1 MDTKSTTR
9 LQQLLKRPELLVM
22 SGGFSPLHAR
32 MSEVLGYEAFFMSG
46 SQVAAYV
53 YGYPDVGLLGFNE
66 MVECVRRIT
75 NVTDIPVFAD
85 ADTGYG
91 NAVNVYYTVQA
102 YIRAG
107 AAGLHIE
114 DQEAPKKS
122 GTLAGRRLISVE
134 EAVGKY
140 RAAVAAKKELDRD
153 FVVCARCDS
162 IGSEGGGF
170 EDSVKRA
177 IAYVKEAGVDAV
189 WMNTLTEREEIEEAC
204 RRIPAPVIAPY
215 YGPRPSPSFEEF
227 QKLGTAAVL
236 YPSLT
241 TANGLQSTWEVLHEF
256 KERGPVVLDEWNK
269 KAQASQYGMVPRTQ
283 DPILPSKKIHQAR
296 RRVHSRKNCSA
307 TTTKPSGMIGISNR
321 ALVIVGVTTARAPSR
336 LKQA

>member
-1 MDTKSTTR
+1 LIFDMQSR
-9 LQQLLKRPELLVM
+9 
-22 SGGFSPLHAR
+22 
-32 MSEVLGYEAFFMSG
+32 
-46 SQVAAYV
+46 
-53 YGYPDVGLLGFNE
+53 
-66 MVECVRRIT
+66 
-75 NVTDIPVFAD
+75 
-85 ADTGYG
+85 
-91 NAVNVYYTVQA
+91 
-102 YIRAG
+102 RAG

-140 RAAVAAKKELDRD
+140 RAAVEAKKQLDAD

-170 EDSVKRA
+170 EDSVKRG
-177 IAYVKEAGVDAV
+177 IAYVKEAGVGTV
-189 WMNTLTEREEIEEAC
+189 WMNTLTERGQIEEAC

-215 YGPRPSPSFEEF
+215 YGPRPSPTFEEF
-227 QKLGTAAVL
+227 QKLGAAAVL

-269 KAQASQYGMVPRTQ
+269 KAQASKYGMVPRTQ
-283 DPILPSKKIHQAR
+283 DPILPSKKIIKLEDDFIPKELQRDYDQTFGH
-296 RRVHSRKNCSA
+296 
-307 TTTKPSGMIGISNR
+307 NR
-321 ALVIVGVTTARAPSR
+321 H
-336 LKQA
+336 

>member
-1 MDTKSTTR
+1 MENKLSAKLRALLTR
-9 LQQLLKRPELLVM
+9 QELLVM

-46 SQVAAYV
+46 SQVCAYV
-53 YGYPDVGLLGFNE
+53 YGYPDVGLVGLSE
-66 MVECVRRIT
+66 MTEAVRRLT
-75 NVTDIPVFAD
+75 AACNIPIFAD

-122 GTLAGRRLISVE
+122 GTLAGRRLISAD
-134 EAVGKY
+134 EAIGKY
-140 RAAVAAKKELDRD
+140 KAAVAAKKELDAD

-162 IGSEGGGF
+162 IGAEGGGF
-170 EDSVKRA
+170 EDAVRRG
-177 IAYVKEAGVDAV
+177 IAYVKEAGVDAI
-189 WMNTLTEREEIEEAC
+189 WMNTMSRREEIEEAC

-215 YGPRPSPSFEEF
+215 YGPAPSPTFEEF
-227 QKLGTAAVL
+227 QQLGAAAVL

-241 TANGLQSTWEVLHEF
+241 TANGVQATWEVLNEF
-256 KERGPVVLDEWNK
+256 KE
-269 KAQASQYGMVPRTQ
+269 
-283 DPILPSKKIHQAR
+283 
-296 RRVHSRKNCSA
+296 
-307 TTTKPSGMIGISNR
+307 
-321 ALVIVGVTTARAPSR
+321 
-336 LKQA
+336 

>member
-1 MDTKSTTR
+1 
-9 LQQLLKRPELLVM
+9 M

-53 YGYPDVGLLGFNE
+53 YGYPDVGLLGLNE
-66 MVECVRRIT
+66 MVESVRRIT
-75 NVTDIPVFAD
+75 NVNNIPVFAD

-122 GTLAGRRLISVE
+122 GTQSGRRLISVE
-134 EAVGKY
+134 EAIGKFK
-140 RAAVAAKKELDRD
+140 AAVAAKQDLDAD

-162 IGSEGGGF
+162 IGSEGGSF
-170 EDSVKRA
+170 EDAVRRA
-177 IAYVKEAGVDAV
+177 VAYVKEADVDAV
-189 WMNTLTEREEIEEAC
+189 WMNTLTEREQIEEAC

-215 YGPRPSPSFEEF
+215 YGPRPSPTFEEF
-227 QKLGTAAVL
+227 QRLGAAAVL

-241 TANGLQSTWEVLHEF
+241 TANGLQSTWEILHEF

-269 KAQASQYGMVPRTQ
+269 KATASKYGMVPRTQ
-283 DPILPSKKIHQAR
+283 DPILPAKKIIQLEDAFIPKELQRDYDKTFGHDR
-296 RRVHSRKNCSA
+296 H
-307 TTTKPSGMIGISNR
+307 
-321 ALVIVGVTTARAPSR
+321 
-336 LKQA
+336 

>member
-1 MDTKSTTR
+1 MKTKSTTR
-9 LQQLLKRPELLVM
+9 LKELLARSELLVM

-32 MSEVLGYEAFFMSG
+32 MSEIAGYEAFFMSG

-53 YGYPDVGLLGFNE
+53 YGYPDVGLLGLNE
-66 MVECVRRIT
+66 MVESVRRIT

-140 RAAVAAKKELDRD
+140 RAAVAAKQELDAD

-162 IGSEGGGF
+162 VGSDGGNF
-170 EDSVKRA
+170 EDAVRRG
-177 IAYVKEAGVDAV
+177 IAYAKDAGVDAV
-189 WMNTLTEREEIEEAC
+189 WMNTMTEREQIAEAC
-204 RRIPAPVIAPY
+204 RRIPVPVIAPY
-215 YGPRPSPSFEEF
+215 YGPKPSPTFDEF
-227 QKLGTAAVL
+227 KKLGVSAVL

-241 TANGLQSTWEVLHEF
+241 TANGLQSTWEVLQEV

-269 KAQASQYGMVPRTQ
+269 KAQASKYGMVPRTQ
-283 DPILPSKKIHQAR
+283 DPILPAKKIIQLEEDFIPKDLQRDYDKTFGH
-296 RRVHSRKNCSA
+296 
-307 TTTKPSGMIGISNR
+307 NR
-321 ALVIVGVTTARAPSR
+321 H
-336 LKQA
+336 

>member
-1 MDTKSTTR
+1 METKPTTR

-53 YGYPDVGLLGFNE
+53 YGYPDVGLLGLNE

-75 NVTDIPVFAD
+75 NVSDIPVFAD

-91 NAVNVYYTVQA
+91 NAVNAYHTVQA

-122 GTLAGRRLISVE
+122 GTLAGRRLISRE
-134 EAVGKY
+134 EAIGKFK
-140 RAAVAAKKELDRD
+140 AAVAAKKELDPD
-153 FVVCARCDS
+153 FVICARCDS
-162 IGSEGGGF
+162 IGSEGGNF
-170 EDSVKRA
+170 QDAVERS
-177 IAYVKEAGVDAV
+177 IAYVKEAGVDAIWV
-189 WMNTLTEREEIEEAC
+189 NTLTQREEIEEAC
-204 RRIPAPVIAPY
+204 RRIPAPVVAPY
-215 YGPRPSPSFEEF
+215 YGARPSPTFEEF
-227 QKLGTAAVL
+227 AKLGAAAVL

-241 TANGLQSTWEVLHEF
+241 TANGLQATWELLHEF
-256 KERGPVVLDEWNK
+256 KERGPVVLEEWNK
-269 KAQASQYGMVPRTQ
+269 KAQASPWGIVPRTQ
-283 DPILPSKKIHQAR
+283 DPILPAQKIHQLEDEFIPKELQR
-296 RRVHSRKNCSA
+296 DY
-307 TTTKPSGMIGISNR
+307 TKTFGHDR
-321 ALVIVGVTTARAPSR
+321 H
-336 LKQA
+336 

>member
-1 MDTKSTTR
+1 MATKSTTR
-9 LQQLLKRPELLVM
+9 LQALLKRPELLVM

-32 MSEVLGYEAFFMSG
+32 MSEITGYEAFFMSG

-53 YGYPDVGLLGFNE
+53 YGYPDVGLLGLSE
-66 MVECVRRIT
+66 MVEAVRRIT
-75 NVTDIPVFAD
+75 NVVEMPIFAD

-91 NAVNVYYTVQA
+91 NAVNVYYSVQA

-134 EAVGKY
+134 EAIGKY
-140 RAAVAAKKELDRD
+140 RAAVAAKQELDVD

-162 IGSEGGGF
+162 VGSEGGGF
-170 EDSVKRA
+170 EDAVKRG
-177 IAYVKEAGVDAV
+177 IAYVKEAGVDCV
-189 WMNTLTEREEIEEAC
+189 WMNTMTKREEIAEAC
-204 RRIPAPVIAPY
+204 QRIPAPVIAPY
-215 YGPRPSPSFEEF
+215 YGPKPSPTFEEF
-227 QKLGTAAVL
+227 QKLGVSAVL

-241 TANGLQSTWEVLHEF
+241 TANGLQSTWEVLHEV

-269 KAQASQYGMVPRTQ
+269 KALASKFGMVPRTQ
-283 DPILPSKKIHQAR
+283 DPILPSNKIKKLEDDFIPKELQRDYDKTFGH
-296 RRVHSRKNCSA
+296 
-307 TTTKPSGMIGISNR
+307 NR
-321 ALVIVGVTTARAPSR
+321 H
-336 LKQA
+336 

>member
-1 MDTKSTTR
+1 
-9 LQQLLKRPELLVM
+9 M

-32 MSEVLGYEAFFMSG
+32 MSEILGYEAFFMSG

-53 YGYPDVGLLGFNE
+53 FGYPDVGLLGLNE

-122 GTLAGRRLISVE
+122 GTQAGRRLISVE
-134 EAVGKY
+134 EAIGKY
-140 RAAVAAKKELDRD
+140 RAAMAAKKDLDQD
-153 FVVCARCDS
+153 FVVCARCDA
-162 IGSEGGGF
+162 IGSEGGNF
-170 EDSVKRA
+170 EAAVQRG

-189 WMNTLTEREEIEEAC
+189 WMNTLTEREQIAEAC

-215 YGPRPSPSFEEF
+215 YGPSHR
-227 QKLGTAAVL
+227 
-236 YPSLT
+236 
-241 TANGLQSTWEVLHEF
+241 
-256 KERGPVVLDEWNK
+256 R
-269 KAQASQYGMVPRTQ
+269 
-283 DPILPSKKIHQAR
+283 ILPSSKSLAPPRCCI
-296 RRVHSRKNCSA
+296 RV
-307 TTTKPSGMIGISNR
+307 
-321 ALVIVGVTTARAPSR
+321 
-336 LKQA
+336 

>member
-1 MDTKSTTR
+1 MKTKSTTR
-9 LQQLLKRPELLVM
+9 LKELLARPELLVM

-32 MSEVLGYEAFFMSG
+32 MSELTGYEAFFMSG

-53 YGYPDVGLLGFNE
+53 YGYPDVGLLGLNE
-66 MVECVRRIT
+66 MVESVRRIT

-140 RAAVAAKKELDRD
+140 RAAVAAKQELDAD

-162 IGSEGGGF
+162 VGSDGGNF
-170 EDSVKRA
+170 EDAVRRG
-177 IAYVKEAGVDAV
+177 IAYAKDAGVDAV
-189 WMNTLTEREEIEEAC
+189 WMNTMTEREQIAEAS
-204 RRIPAPVIAPY
+204 RRIPVPVIAPY
-215 YGPRPSPSFEEF
+215 YGPKPSPTFDEF
-227 QKLGTAAVL
+227 HKLGVSAVL

-241 TANGLQSTWEVLHEF
+241 TANGLQSTWEVLQEV
-256 KERGPVVLDEWNK
+256 KERGPAVLDEWNK
-269 KAQASQYGMVPRTQ
+269 KAQASKYGMVPRTQ
-283 DPILPSKKIHQAR
+283 DPILPAKKIIQLEDDFIPKELQRDYDKTFGH
-296 RRVHSRKNCSA
+296 
-307 TTTKPSGMIGISNR
+307 NR
-321 ALVIVGVTTARAPSR
+321 H
-336 LKQA
+336 

>member
-1 MDTKSTTR
+1 
-9 LQQLLKRPELLVM
+9 M

-32 MSEVLGYEAFFMSG
+32 MSEVLGYKAFFMSG

-53 YGYPDVGLLGFNE
+53 YGYPDVGLIGLSE
-66 MVECVRRIT
+66 MTEAVQRIT

-91 NAVNVYYTVQA
+91 NAVNAFYTVQA

-122 GTLAGRRLISVE
+122 GTLAGRRLISLQ
-134 EAVGKY
+134 EAVGKFK
-140 RAAVAAKKELDRD
+140 AAVAAKNELDPN

-162 IGSEGGGF
+162 IGSEGGSF
-170 EDSVKRA
+170 QDAVERSIR
-177 IAYVKEAGVDAV
+177 YVSEAGVDAIWV
-189 WMNTLTEREEIEEAC
+189 NTLTKREEIEEAC

-215 YGPRPSPSFEEF
+215 YGPRPSPTFEEF
-227 QKLGTAAVL
+227 QKLGAAAVL

-241 TANGLQSTWEVLHEF
+241 TANGLQATWELLHEF
-256 KERGPVVLDEWNK
+256 KERGPVVLEEWNK
-269 KAQASQYGMVPRTQ
+269 KAQAAPVGMVPRTQ
-283 DPILPSKKIHQAR
+283 DPLLPAEKIRSLEDDFIPQQLQRDYDKTFGH
-296 RRVHSRKNCSA
+296 
-307 TTTKPSGMIGISNR
+307 NR
-321 ALVIVGVTTARAPSR
+321 H
-336 LKQA
+336 

>member
-1 MDTKSTTR
+1 MSTKVTAR
-9 LQQLLKRPELLVM
+9 LQASLKRPELLVM

-53 YGYPDVGLLGFNE
+53 YGYPDVGLLGLNE
-66 MVECVRRIT
+66 MVEAVRRIT

-91 NAVNVYYTVQA
+91 NAVNVFYTVQA

-122 GTLAGRRLISVE
+122 GTLAGRRLISLE

-140 RAAVAAKKELDRD
+140 KAAVAAKKDLDVD

-162 IGSEGGGF
+162 VGSEGGNF
-170 EDSVKRA
+170 EDAVRRGV
-177 IAYVKEAGVDAV
+177 AYVKEAGVDAV
-189 WMNTLTEREEIEEAC
+189 WMNTMTKREEIAEAC
-204 RRIPAPVIAPY
+204 KRIPAPVIAPY
-215 YGPRPSPSFEEF
+215 YGAKPSPTFEEF
-227 QKLGTAAVL
+227 QKLGVAAVL

-269 KAQASQYGMVPRTQ
+269 KALGSKYGMVPRTH
-283 DPILPSKKIHQAR
+283 DPILPANKIKKLEEEFIPQELQRDYDKTFGHDR
-296 RRVHSRKNCSA
+296 H
-307 TTTKPSGMIGISNR
+307 
-321 ALVIVGVTTARAPSR
+321 
-336 LKQA
+336 

>member
-1 MDTKSTTR
+1 
-9 LQQLLKRPELLVM
+9 
-22 SGGFSPLHAR
+22 
-32 MSEVLGYEAFFMSG
+32 MSEMLGYEAFFMSG
-46 SQVAAYV
+46 SQVAAFV
-53 YGYPDVGLLGFNE
+53 YGYPDVGLLGLNE
-66 MVECVRRIT
+66 MVESVRRIT
-75 NVTDIPVFAD
+75 NVTGMPIFAD

-134 EAVGKY
+134 EAIGKY
-140 RAAVAAKKELDRD
+140 KAAVAAQKELDPD

-170 EDSVKRA
+170 ENAIERS
-177 IAYVKEAGVDAV
+177 IAYVKEAGVDAIWV
-189 WMNTLTEREEIEEAC
+189 NTLRTREEIAEAC

-215 YGPRPSPSFEEF
+215 YGPRPSPTFDEF
-227 QKLGTAAVL
+227 QKLGAAAVL

-241 TANGLQSTWEVLHEF
+241 TAAGVQSTWDVLNEF
-256 KERGPVVLDEWNK
+256 KERGPIVLDEWNN
-269 KAQASQYGMVPRTQ
+269 KAKVSKYGEVPRYQ
-283 DPILPSKKIHQAR
+283 DPILPSKKIIELEENFIPKDLQRDYQKTFGHVR
-296 RRVHSRKNCSA
+296 HWPVEK
-307 TTTKPSGMIGISNR
+307 
-321 ALVIVGVTTARAPSR
+321 
-336 LKQA
+336 

>member
-1 MDTKSTTR
+1 MATKNTTR
-9 LQQLLKRPELLVM
+9 LQHLLKRPEILVM

-53 YGYPDVGLLGFNE
+53 YGYPDVGLLGLNE

-134 EAVGKY
+134 EAIGKY
-140 RAAVAAKKELDRD
+140 QAAMAAKKDLDAD

-162 IGSEGGGF
+162 IGSESGNFQDAVARG
-170 EDSVKRA
+170 

-189 WMNTLTEREEIEEAC
+189 WMNTMTEREQIAEAC

-215 YGPRPSPSFEEF
+215 YGPRPSPTFEEF
-227 QKLGTAAVL
+227 QKLGAAAVL

-256 KERGPVVLDEWNK
+256 KERGPVVLEEWNK
-269 KAQASQYGMVPRTQ
+269 KATASKYGMVPRTH
-283 DPILPSKKIHQAR
+283 DPILPSKKIIQLEDDFIPKEMQRDYDKTFGH
-296 RRVHSRKNCSA
+296 
-307 TTTKPSGMIGISNR
+307 NR
-321 ALVIVGVTTARAPSR
+321 H
-336 LKQA
+336 

>member
-1 MDTKSTTR
+1 MKTKSTAR
-9 LQQLLKRPELLVM
+9 FQELLKRPELLVM

-53 YGYPDVGLLGFNE
+53 YGYPDVGLLGLSE
-66 MVECVRRIT
+66 MVESVRRVT
-75 NVTDIPVFAD
+75 NVSDIPVFAD

-91 NAVNVYYTVQA
+91 NAVNVHYTVKE

-122 GTLAGRRLISVE
+122 GTLAGRRLISLE

-140 RAAVAAKKELDRD
+140 KAAVAAKKELDAD

-162 IGSEGGGF
+162 IGSEGGSF
-170 EDSVKRA
+170 NNA
-177 IAYVKEAGVDAV
+177 IERSIRYVNEAGVDAV
-189 WMNTLTEREEIEEAC
+189 WVNTLIKREEIEEAC

-215 YGPRPSPSFEEF
+215 YGPRPSP
-227 QKLGTAAVL
+227 TR
-236 YPSLT
+236 
-241 TANGLQSTWEVLHEF
+241 
-256 KERGPVVLDEWNK
+256 ERW
-269 KAQASQYGMVPRTQ
+269 R
-283 DPILPSKKIHQAR
+283 AR
-296 RRVHSRKNCSA
+296 
-307 TTTKPSGMIGISNR
+307 
-321 ALVIVGVTTARAPSR
+321 
-336 LKQA
+336 